1 MTAFSREIAP
11 TGHSGRLIVKR
22 LRQGHSACWVGLAL
36 IAPLPLLAWAGD
48 DRPAPASTA
57 GLGDVVRGWRIFHE
71 KRCVDC
77 HAVWGQGAQIGPDLG
92 RASRGH
98 FSSNELAAQ
107 MWNHVP
113 RMVALLRQYRLS
125 EVTLTR
131 AEMADMFSFLYFA
144 RQLDQP
150 GDPREGS
157 RLLVE
162 RRCAECHSLERQ
174 GDQVGPDLTRWA
186 GNVNP
191 IVWAQLMWGHG
202 TGMAQAMKARG
213 IEWPK
218 LEDDDLANIITYV
231 RSIGPTTAKTY
242 LRPGSSANGQ
252 HLFKERQCAVCHSP
266 DSDPKHRGPDLVHV
280 ELPRSLSGVASR
292 MWNHLPAMSKLMAE
306 RNVQVAPITA
316 QEMADIIAFIFAQ
329 QYQREEG
336 EPSRGLAV
344 FQQKRCTECHT
355 LAPREDSPELVPRVS
370 AVDMA
375 DAVWKHGA
383 SMVDQMAS
391 AGIPWPLFEGT
402 EMADL
407 VAYIGSVGKMTVHLP
422 ALKEP
427 VGAARKEGPSSRS
440 NKQ

>member
-1 MTAFSREIAP
+1 MIGFDRKKGPARN
-11 TGHSGRLIVKR
+11 GGRRIVKR
-22 LRQGHSACWVGLAL
+22 LHAGHGVCLVAL
-36 IAPLPLLAWAGD
+36 VLVVPLPLLAWVGD
-48 DRPAPASTA
+48 EPA
-57 GLGDVVRGWRIFHE
+57 GLGDVIRGWRVFHE

-77 HAVWGQGAQIGPDLG
+77 HAVWGQGSQIGPDLG
-92 RASRGH
+92 RVSRSQL
-98 FSSNELAAQ
+98 SSSELTAQ

-113 RMVALLRQYRLS
+113 RMVALLKQYRIS

-131 AEMADMFSFLYFA
+131 DEMADMFSFLYFA

-157 RLLVE
+157 RVLVE
-162 RRCAECHSLERQ
+162 RRCAECHSLEHER
-174 GDQVGPDLTRWA
+174 DQVGPDLTRWA

-202 TGMAQAMKARG
+202 TGMAQAMKLRE

-218 LEDDDLANIITYV
+218 LDDDDLANIIAYV
-231 RSIGPTTAKTY
+231 RSIGPTATKTY
-242 LRPGSSANGQ
+242 LRPGSSVNGQ
-252 HLFKERQCAVCHSP
+252 RLFKERQCAACHSP
-266 DSDPKHRGPDLVHV
+266 DSDPQHRGPDLVHI

-292 MWNHLPAMSKLMAE
+292 MWNHLPAMSKLMAD

-316 QEMADIIAFIFAQ
+316 QEMSDIIAFIFAQ
-329 QYQREEG
+329 QYQRVQG
-336 EPSRGLAV
+336 EPSRGRTV
-344 FQQKRCTECHT
+344 FQQKRCAACHT
-355 LAPREDSPELVPRVS
+355 LAPRKDGSDDLAPRDS

-383 SMVDQMAS
+383 AMVDQMAA

-407 VAYIGSVGKMTVHLP
+407 VAHIGSVGRLTVHQP
-422 ALKEP
+422 ALKAP

-440 NKQ
+440 NNQ